1 MVRPAEL
8 SVVALEQVMGIEPT
22 RSAWEAEVLP
32 LNYTCKW
39 LSTVLLIHILSKSGE
54 NVNIP
59 AHFTCKNLARFAG
72 SVVFPALNEV
82 HPVFSLFGLHMKERN
97 PRSVSALFH
106 QLFQLVLDPLER
118 VVDALDMAAEHLR
131 DFLIALA
138 VQIRRQNPAFQRGKR
153 LVDAAFNAHI
163 AFPADEQLFRI
174 ALRPSVM
181 TSSSVRS
188 LSSS

>member
-54 NVNIP
+54 NVNIHT
-59 AHFTCKNLARFAG
+59 HFYLQ
-72 SVVFPALNEV
+72 
-82 HPVFSLFGLHMKERN
+82 MKERN

-106 QLFQLVLDPLER
+106 QLFQLVLDALER

-163 AFPADEQLFRI
+163 AFPADEQFFRI
-174 ALRPSVM
+174 GASALGDDVQQRAVALFFINRLVERHIGIERNMIWRVTQISANA
-181 TSSSVRS
+181 
-188 LSSS
+188 